1 MFVITELCTQIF
13 LKKSLWSLMKV
24 NELHIVILKK
34 LMFDDNIIKDFDIGY
49 CPNQKNSFSNYAINE
64 GYKEELLEK
73 TGLTIINLKIKLTG
87 STVLFSIHSI
97 SGRVLGFGARTLR
110 NDKKVAKYLK
120 SIESSI
126 YLKSKILYNI
136 PI

>member
-1 MFVITELCTQIF
+1 
-13 LKKSLWSLMKV
+13 
-24 NELHIVILKK
+24 
-34 LMFDDNIIKDFDIGY
+34 MFDDNIIKDFDIGY

-73 TGLTIINLKIKLTG
+73 TGLTIINLKNKIDR
-87 STVLFSIHSI
+87 FSGRVIFPIHSI

-110 NDKKVAKYLK
+110 NDKKVAKYLN

-126 YLKSKILYNI
+126 YLKSKILYGLYQSKQSI
-136 PI
+136 ARKICVMLLKGTQMLFKCFSLV